1 MTWSAHRI
9 RLAAMRSLSVLALAC
24 LLAYPCLRPSTA
36 LAQQQGVHRCTSM
49 SGETVYTD
57 KRCEDVGAMDRLP
70 STTTTAATGALY
82 RGGCSR
88 TLSDLV
94 MQVSSAIQA
103 QDVNRLAGIY
113 HWTGTSDAGALR
125 VLDRLDVV
133 VRRPLVDIVPIRPAP
148 APVLDA
154 DGAVVDANQD
164 GYYPQTTQRQRPVG
178 LRVVQTLKNSATPA
192 DTTFGLR
199 RAYNCFWITL

>member
-1 MTWSAHRI
+1 
-9 RLAAMRSLSVLALAC
+9 MRTFFLVALAC
-24 LLAYPCLRPSTA
+24 LLACPGLGLRA
-36 LAQQQGVHRCTSM
+36 AQAQQQGVQRCTTM
-49 SGETVYTD
+49 SGEMVYTD

-70 STTTTAATGALY
+70 STTTTTATGALY

-94 MQVSSAIQA
+94 VQVSSAIQS
-103 QDVNRLAGIY
+103 QDVNRLAGVY
-113 HWTGTSDAGALR
+113 HWAGTSDGGALR
-125 VLDRLDVV
+125 ILDRLDVV
-133 VRRPLVDIVPIRPAP
+133 VQRPLVDIVPVRPAP
-148 APVLDA
+148 APILDA
-154 DGAVVDANQD
+154 EGSIVDANQD
-164 GYYPQTTQRQRPVG
+164 GYYPQTATQRQRPTG

>member
-1 MTWSAHRI
+1 M
-9 RLAAMRSLSVLALAC
+9 RLLPFLALLCMASRTC
-24 LLAYPCLRPSTA
+24 LWAPAAY
-36 LAQQQGVHRCTSM
+36 AQQQGVHRCTTM
-49 SGETVYTD
+49 SGEAVYTD

-70 STTTTAATGALY
+70 SANAPIAASGGLY

-94 MQVSSAIQA
+94 MQISSAIDA
-103 QDVNRLAGIY
+103 KDVNRLAGVY
-113 HWTGTSDAGALR
+113 HWTGTSDAAALR
-125 VLDRLDVV
+125 ILDRLDAVAQ
-133 VRRPLVDIVPIRPAP
+133 RPLIDVVPLRPAP
-148 APVLDA
+148 TPVL
-154 DGAVVDANQD
+154 GPEGQVIDANQD
-164 GYYPQTTQRQRPVG
+164 GYYPHTAQPQRPVG

>member
-1 MTWSAHRI
+1 
-9 RLAAMRSLSVLALAC
+9 MRSLPLFALAC
-24 LLAYPCLRPSTA
+24 LLAYSGVRPA
-36 LAQQQGVHRCTSM
+36 PVQAQQQGVQRCTTM
-49 SGETVYTD
+49 SGDTVYTD
-57 KRCEDVGAMDRLP
+57 KRCEDIGAMDRLP

-103 QDVNRLAGIY
+103 QDVNRLAGVY

-125 VLDRLDVV
+125 ILDRLDVV
-133 VRRPLVDIVPIRPAP
+133 VQRPLVDIVPIRPAP

-154 DGAVVDANQD
+154 EGAVVDENQD
-164 GYYPQTTQRQRPVG
+164 GYYPQTASQRQRPVG

>member
-1 MTWSAHRI
+1 M
-9 RLAAMRSLSVLALAC
+9 RLLPFFALAC
-24 LLAYPCLRPSTA
+24 LLVCGGLRPA
-36 LAQQQGVHRCTSM
+36 IARAQQQGVQRCTTM
-49 SGETVYTD
+49 SGDTVYTD
-57 KRCEDVGAMDRLP
+57 KRCEDVGAMDRMP
-70 STTTTAATGALY
+70 SASTAMAATGALY

-103 QDVNRLAGIY
+103 GDVNRLAGVYYWAGI
-113 HWTGTSDAGALR
+113 SDAGALR
-125 VLDRLDVV
+125 ILDRLDVV
-133 VRRPLVDIVPIRPAP
+133 VQRPLVDIVPIRPAP

-154 DGAVVDANQD
+154 EGAVVDANQD
-164 GYYPQTTQRQRPVG
+164 GYYPQTTTQRQRPVG